1 MRSDA
6 KFSYEMSVNGQ
17 TLHKDYLDA
26 HIQQGNEG
34 QTVISSG
41 TKLLYE
47 LKPDCE
53 AESGPLNN
61 IDNTQEFSPLKCK
74 EAYPSG
80 TKTQQVETSIRSIFG
95 NGISGEA
102 HDNHYVQIN
111 SSKEAIDFIGSFL
124 THPICTL
131 KNSTINCTGKFDLSP
146 QLDLSLRRSR
156 PISFENE
163 LTEER
168 HTLMHSN
175 ASAFKRIRHKR
186 IREGRLQ
193 KVYNQL
199 KAGKYK
205 VENANVKIG
214 EMEKGD
220 YLHQVHVEDAS
231 TMILIL
237 FGSLFLL
244 CDSVLCLCDC
254 VFCFCTWCL
263 AIFLHPLMATLVTGG
278 GGDPNPPH
286 SSVAPPVHPAL
297 EKTNLNH
304 TIIEMLDS
312 TNYLFYMSQ
321 VELVIR
327 GYNLLHFIHEV
338 QILQRF
344 ATIGDA
350 NVGRVTEVFKLRDQ

>member
-1 MRSDA
+1 MDCSRGQNIQIGTDETIQSKNGEHPSPSQTDQNLMRSDA

-102 HDNHYVQIN
+102 HDNHYAQIN

-175 ASAFKRIRHKR
+175 ASAFKCISDEESD
-186 IREGRLQ
+186 IRESE
-193 KVYNQL
+193 KEDY
-199 KAGKYK
+199 KKYIINSK
-205 VENANVKIG
+205 
-214 EMEKGD
+214 
-220 YLHQVHVEDAS
+220 
-231 TMILIL
+231 
-237 FGSLFLL
+237 
-244 CDSVLCLCDC
+244 
-254 VFCFCTWCL
+254 
-263 AIFLHPLMATLVTGG
+263 LVNTR
-278 GGDPNPPH
+278 
-286 SSVAPPVHPAL
+286 SR
-297 EKTNLNH
+297 
-304 TIIEMLDS
+304 MQ
-312 TNYLFYMSQ
+312 M
-321 VELVIR
+321 
-327 GYNLLHFIHEV
+327 
-338 QILQRF
+338 
-344 ATIGDA
+344 
-350 NVGRVTEVFKLRDQ
+350 